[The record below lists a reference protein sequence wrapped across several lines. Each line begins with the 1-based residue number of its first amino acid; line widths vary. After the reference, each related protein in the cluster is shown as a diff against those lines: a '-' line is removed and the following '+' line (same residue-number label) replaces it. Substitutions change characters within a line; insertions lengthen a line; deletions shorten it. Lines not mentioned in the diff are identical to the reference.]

1 MSRFSKLKIVALIV
15 FVALM
20 AAIVLPSC
28 TFIRLNDDRVAN
40 EALITVTRNGI
51 VINVS
56 KNEINDYFYTLYS
69 QNASYVQQGYYTIEQ
84 LLDYAIESKMK
95 TAYLLTE
102 AMPYLAT
109 AESTSNQRY
118 AQLSGGGA
126 FVNPVDV
133 LTHAEKSLAI
143 WSVNKNMD
151 DSLESLRETAYI
163 ESLNEPAK
171 KISKENVASIHFTAA
186 TLAYLKDVYYEGEEI
201 DRGKLN
207 VYVTYDDET
216 VSSDFPVSGSMFKTA
231 FSTEFGSDNT
241 SKNPEEKKIEIVFE
255 ETKTVSGNVEIEE
268 HTLSHEYTLKSTRA
282 TKNDPEEE
290 EDLSMVEINDVKI
303 SRYATVDELKAKDVY
318 FVERDFQ
325 AEYDAL
331 KAQPGADRFM
341 VEAYSDLLGNMKR
354 SYKNAAYYYNSAY
367 QTSVLSALQAEL
379 GMDTVASLIE
389 TEIDAEILEDF
400 DYLYATAKAEYKDVT
415 LPGAA
420 ADNKKTFEG
429 KITEDISKLY
439 YYPAVEDLTGT
450 FYVYNI
456 LFNFT
461 TQETEFLNQHSGSEE
476 DLKLYQEYVKASMM
490 TKAANPDYDAEYEC
504 PLHKDG
510 DNEATCSYEGE
521 GVCPAVPF
529 GKIVD
534 SALVIDYEE
543 KVVDV
548 MARLEAELQA
558 IYDDTEMTPA
568 EISTAALAKFEEYMY
583 MYNEDPGIMN
593 KSVGYYG
600 KNSNFQKPF
609 LDLAE
614 DVFEQSAAVGN
625 AFAWNDKDSD
635 GIKDSGEIGLG
646 YTFSSYGIHLEA
658 ISFIPFGSDTDGQE
672 LTFTSDAEKMA
683 YLKRTYDN
691 TGKTYYDALR
701 KAVIDAKK
709 NTRYTDYTSQNTP
722 EKVYERDEEDNK
734 FTIEKDLKKELFI
747 ESKKLKEFFD
757 EYMGK

>member
-1 MSRFSKLKIVALIV
+1 
-15 FVALM
+15 
-20 AAIVLPSC
+20 
-28 TFIRLNDDRVAN
+28 
-40 EALITVTRNGI
+40 
-51 VINVS
+51 
-56 KNEINDYFYTLYS
+56 
-69 QNASYVQQGYYTIEQ
+69 
-84 LLDYAIESKMK
+84 
-95 TAYLLTE
+95 
-102 AMPYLAT
+102 
-109 AESTSNQRY
+109 
-118 AQLSGGGA
+118 
-126 FVNPVDV
+126 
-133 LTHAEKSLAI
+133 
-143 WSVNKNMD
+143 MD

-490 TKAANPDYDAEYEC
+490 TKLQILIMTPNM
-504 PLHKDG
+504 
-510 DNEATCSYEGE
+510 
-521 GVCPAVPF
+521 
-529 GKIVD
+529 
-534 SALVIDYEE
+534 SALFIKMETTRQPVRTKVKVFVLQFLLE
-543 KVVDV
+543 K
-548 MARLEAELQA
+548 
-558 IYDDTEMTPA
+558 
-568 EISTAALAKFEEYMY
+568 
-583 MYNEDPGIMN
+583 
-593 KSVGYYG
+593 
-600 KNSNFQKPF
+600 
-609 LDLAE
+609 
-614 DVFEQSAAVGN
+614 
-625 AFAWNDKDSD
+625 
-635 GIKDSGEIGLG
+635 
-646 YTFSSYGIHLEA
+646 
-658 ISFIPFGSDTDGQE
+658 
-672 LTFTSDAEKMA
+672 
-683 YLKRTYDN
+683 
-691 TGKTYYDALR
+691 
-701 KAVIDAKK
+701 
-709 NTRYTDYTSQNTP
+709 
-722 EKVYERDEEDNK
+722 
-734 FTIEKDLKKELFI
+734 
-747 ESKKLKEFFD
+747 
-757 EYMGK
+757 

>member
-1 MSRFSKLKIVALIV
+1 MSRFSKLRIVALIV

-28 TFIRLNDDRVAN
+28 AFIRINDDRVAN

-69 QNASYVQQGYYTIEQ
+69 QNASYVQQGYYTVEQ
-84 LLDYAIESKMK
+84 LLDYAVESKMK

-102 AMPYLAT
+102 AMPFLAT
-109 AESTSNQRY
+109 AESTSNQRF
-118 AQLSGGGA
+118 AVLSGGGA

-133 LTHAEKSLAI
+133 LTHAEKSLAV

-151 DSLESLRETAYI
+151 DSLESLRESAYI
-163 ESLNEPAK
+163 DSLNEPVK
-171 KISKENVASIHFTAA
+171 KISKEDVASIHFTAA
-186 TLAYLKDVYYEGEEI
+186 TLAYLKDVYYAGEEL
-201 DRGKLN
+201 DRGKLE
-207 VYVTYDDET
+207 VFVKYDDDT
-216 VSSDFPVSGSMFKTA
+216 VSNDFPVSGTMLKTP
-231 FSTEFGSDNT
+231 FSTEFGEENS
-241 SKNPEEKKIEIVFE
+241 SKTPEEKKIEIVFE
-255 ETKTVSGNVEIEE
+255 ETKVVNGDIETEE
-268 HTLSHEYTLKSTRA
+268 HTLTHEYTLKSTRA

-290 EDLSMVEINDVKI
+290 EDLSKVEINEIKI
-303 SRYATVDELKAKDVY
+303 SRYATIDELIAQNIY

-331 KAQPGADRFM
+331 KKQVGSDRFL
-341 VEAYSDLLGNMKR
+341 VEAYEDLLNNMKR
-354 SYKNAAYYYNSAY
+354 SYKNSAYYYNSAY
-367 QTSVLSALQAEL
+367 QTTVLSALQAEL
-379 GMDTVASLIE
+379 GMDTIATLSE
-389 TEIDAEILEDF
+389 AEIDAEILEDF
-400 DYLYATAKAEYKDVT
+400 DYLYATAKAGYKDIT
-415 LPGAA
+415 LPGAS
-420 ADNKKTFEG
+420 ADNKKTFEE
-429 KITEDISKLY
+429 KITEDISKMY

-461 TQETEFLNQHSGSEE
+461 TEQTEFLNAHSGSEE

-490 TKAANPDYDAEYEC
+490 TKAANPNYDPEYEC

-510 DNEATCSYEGE
+510 DTEATCSYEGE

-548 MARLEAELQA
+548 MARLETELKA

-568 EISTAALAKFEEYMY
+568 EISVAALSKFEEYMY

-593 KSVGYYG
+593 KSIGYYG

-614 DVFEQSAAVGN
+614 NVFEESGVVGN
-625 AFAWNDKDSD
+625 AFAWTDTDLD
-635 GIKDSGEIGLG
+635 GIKDSGEVGLG

-658 ISFIPFGSDTDGQE
+658 ISFVPFAGDTDNQE
-672 LTFTSDAEKMA
+672 LTFASDAEKMA

-691 TGKTYYDALR
+691 TGKTYYDDLR

-734 FTIEKDLKKELFI
+734 FTIEKDIKKEVFI
-747 ESKKLKEFFD
+747 ESKKLQELFD